1 MTFQKFRGPQGVF
14 QTIALLESCSK
25 SRRQQLLDAMTLENS
40 GLAALVKT
48 KVLTIDHVASWTSVE
63 LRKLSAE
70 LTPDLR
76 RRLFSVLFEASQS
89 SKLKELGVP
98 QDSNFKTFASEERE
112 ALDLLIVLKA
122 RELERIGIL
131 EIWRFDPPKSIHE
144 RQPHSK
150 AA

>member
-1 MTFQKFRGPQGVF
+1 MTFQRFRGPQGVF

-25 SRRQQLLDAMTLENS
+25 TRRQQLLDVMALENS

-70 LTPDLR
+70 LAPELR
-76 RRLFSVLFEASQS
+76 RRLFSVLIEANQS

-98 QDSNFKTFASEERE
+98 VDSKFATFASEERE

-131 EIWRFDPPKSIHE
+131 EIWRFDPPKSMYDS
-144 RQPHSK
+144 QPQSK